1 MKNRMP
7 QQSAVML
14 AGKNVPDNTLQR
26 VLSGIY
32 IFFIGVLLILVSYL
46 CFFIGI
52 SLICCDI

>member
-1 MKNRMP
+1 MP